1 MRGFRVVLMLTA
13 MLSAEAWALTVDEI
27 DIGEQIRGPVPKMT
41 SKDFLGKVV
50 LVDLWGIRCVPCIA
64 EMPANQ
70 ALYAKYRFAGF
81 HIVALERQGK
91 TNGEAFEFFANNPM
105 FAGPQLQF
113 QFSYSGRTPIPGR
126 YVANLPANFLFN
138 ADGYMIGSDL
148 HGEVLESKVQEA
160 LVDCLA
166 GITQPGDIG
175 RLADYEARLKTGLN
189 LMATLSEVVRKK
201 RETKDPKVIEEA
213 TKLFTGVFDWA
224 NKKYNRAVGEREKS
238 PMAALMR
245 FKTIARELK
254 GTDIA
259 AKSAEAV
266 EELLKDDRV
275 LREQKADKAL
285 HDIVTQYTDMK
296 SLPDGSKDPQD
307 VEFRKLNLPALRT
320 MAADCAQLMYVFPN
334 TEAAAHTQTIID
346 EFRLNDKELK

>member
-13 MLSAEAWALTVDEI
+13 MLSAEAWALTVEEI

-41 SKDFLGKVV
+41 AKDFLGKVV

-91 TNGEAFEFFANNPM
+91 TNGEAFEFFATNPM
-105 FAGPQLQF
+105 FSGTQLQF

-126 YVANLPANFLFN
+126 FIPALPANFLFN
-138 ADGYMIGSDL
+138 ADGYLIGSDL
-148 HGEVLESKVQEA
+148 HGDLLESRVQEA

-166 GITQPGDIG
+166 GITSPGDIG
-175 RLADYEARLKTGLN
+175 RLADYEAKLKTGRD
-189 LMATLSEVVRKK
+189 LMPTLSDVVRKK
-201 RETKDPKVIEEA
+201 RETQDPKVVDEA
-213 TKLFTGVFDWA
+213 TKLFTGVFEWA
-224 NKKYNRAVGEREKS
+224 NKKFNRAMTEREKN

-245 FKTIARELK
+245 LQTIARELK

-275 LREQKADKAL
+275 IREQKADKAL

-320 MAADCAQLMYVFPN
+320 MAADCQQLMYVFPN
-334 TEAAAHTQTIID
+334 TDAAAHTQTIIT
-346 EFRLNDKELK
+346 EFHLNDKELK